1 MELVHL
7 KMKKFI
13 QQKWLL
19 FLALSLSLGL
29 APFTAPHIIG
39 KIKWL
44 LGGNVFSEKGGMQ
57 LMDWFDVFLHGT
69 PWLLLICSLIL
80 NLASKKDKC

>member
-7 KMKKFI
+7 RRKKFI

-39 KIKWL
+39 KIKWII
-44 LGGNVFSEKGGMQ
+44 GGSAFLENGGMQ

-69 PWLLLICSLIL
+69 PWLLLFISLGL
-80 NLASKKDKC
+80 NLTSKKDK